1 MEPICLCIPRWRM
14 MMNTTVM
21 ERWRDSIIRAAATTI
36 TKAFSCL
43 MRTTLLII
51 HSITGSLAPYFK
63 GWYCCSGYL
72 GIYWSSSLCFGLD
85 QCTQLPTV
93 RHLVYIYIRNLH
105 LWIEY
110 WSDFKHA
117 IIAIAKRIINLI
129 IVLINTCR
137 IVLRIYWYKGYLVSL
152 AAADCVVLIA
162 SVPNEILWV
171 YTLWTMFLLI

>member
-1 MEPICLCIPRWRM
+1 MHPSLTDDAEYNGGGAMEGFNNQSSRHYNNEGFL
-14 MMNTTVM
+14 VL
-21 ERWRDSIIRAAATTI
+21 
-36 TKAFSCL
+36 L

-51 HSITGSLAPYFK
+51 HSITGSLALYFK

-72 GIYWSSSLCFGLD
+72 GIYWSSSSCFGLD

-110 WSDFKHA
+110 WSDFKYA
-117 IIAIAKRIINLI
+117 IIAIAKRIINVI
-129 IVLINTCR
+129 ILLINTCR
-137 IVLRIYWYKGYLVSL
+137 MVLRIYWYKGYLVSL
-152 AAADCVVLIA
+152 AAADCIVLIA

-171 YTLWTMFLLI
+171 YFVNFVLIYLIF